1 LIKRSRQKIDAFVEN
16 LKEWER
22 DPGAFVRSPALTQR
36 ISAAFL
42 EMIQA
47 IITNESRVAPIYM
60 TSDLLSSDSVNGEL
74 TRWLTQKYQ
83 LVPQGL
89 VFNLVEGQD
98 FHDSPDL
105 HLQIRG
111 LADGT
116 LRFGKGDPVNVKV
129 LPVYANMLINRGRYL
144 ALFGQHQRAI
154 AAFEQ
159 ALALNP
165 DLALA
170 RQGLAESTAK
180 RGNQ

>member
-1 LIKRSRQKIDAFVEN
+1 MEVFVQG
-16 LKEWER
+16 LKGWEGDR
-22 DPGAFVRSPALTQR
+22 GDFGRSPALTQG
-36 ISAAFL
+36 ISTAFV
-42 EMIQA
+42 EIIQSMVN
-47 IITNESRVAPIYM
+47 NESRVAPVYM
-60 TSDLLSSDSVNGEL
+60 TNDLISSDSVNGEL

-89 VFNLVEGQD
+89 VFNLADGQG
-98 FHDSPDL
+98 FHDSPDV

-116 LRFGKGDPVNVKV
+116 LRFGKSDPVNVKV

-144 ALFGQHQRAI
+144 ALFGQHERAI

-170 RQGLAESTAK
+170 RQGPPESAAEA
-180 RGNQ
+180 RRP